1 MPLLTLADIIT
12 PLLIII
18 DEYDIAIT
26 PLHYYTLRHYAT
38 LRHYHYYYINI
49 DITLHYATLLII
61 IDDITPLLII
71 DYYAIIDYFITPLR
85 HYAIIIDD
93 Y

>member
-18 DEYDIAIT
+18 DDMTLPLRHYIIIHYAIT
-26 PLHYYTLRHYAT
+26 PHYAITIIIT
-38 LRHYHYYYINI
+38 LIL
-49 DITLHYATLLII
+49 TLHYITPLLII